1 MTYTFKPQGVCAK
14 EMLVEV
20 DEQGVL
26 RELQVKG
33 GCHGNLQG
41 ISALVK
47 DMNKALNGRGGGR
60 NGFAQGSVQCG
71 RTEIEAFFRK
81 E

>member
-1 MTYTFKPQGVCAK
+1 MKHYLMVDLGTGNTRVA
-14 EMLVEV
+14 LVRSDGE
-20 DEQGVL
+20 D
-26 RELQVKG
+26 
-33 GCHGNLQG
+33 

-71 RTEIEAFFRK
+71 AKDIEAFFGK